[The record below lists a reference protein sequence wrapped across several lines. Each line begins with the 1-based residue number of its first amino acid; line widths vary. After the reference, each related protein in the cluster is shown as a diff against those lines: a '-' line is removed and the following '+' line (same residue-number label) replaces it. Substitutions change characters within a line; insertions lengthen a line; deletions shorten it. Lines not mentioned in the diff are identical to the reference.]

1 MRITKRLTKE
11 EFNSTIAEMRLNEK
25 NCEAAK
31 AVLVDGFRLQEVAE
45 QLNVPKQVISRA
57 AQRIWKRFLELENLP
72 VGWVSIRVMLPLDE
86 AEKVL
91 ALEAEL
97 KGKSLLKKKIS

>member
-1 MRITKRLTKE
+1 MRITKRLTEE
-11 EFNSTIAEMRLNEK
+11 EFNTTVAEMRLNEK

-45 QLNVPKQVISRA
+45 QLNVPKQVASRA
-57 AQRIWKRFLELENLP
+57 TQRIWRRYLELQNVP
-72 VGWVSIRVMLPLDE
+72 NGWVSIRVTLPAEE

-97 KGKSLLKKKIS
+97 KAKNLLKKIK